1 MARVAVLIATY
12 NGSRYL
18 SSQIDSIL
26 AQDVKDSDIFV
37 SDDGS
42 SDSTLSIL
50 GEYSERLIEPSLNVF
65 AGPRKGF
72 AWNFISL
79 LSRAGENYDF
89 YAFSDQDDVWEC
101 DKLSRALSAL
111 GDLGE
116 QIPAV
121 YCARTRL
128 VDEAENEI
136 GFSPLFSIEPSF
148 KNALVQSIGG
158 GNTMVMNRAA
168 RDLLVKVPSGLN
180 IVSHDWLAYLL
191 VTACGGRVI
200 YDAYPCLRYRQHG
213 ANLVGAN
220 NSFLNR
226 LSRMRQLLAGRFK
239 GWSDSN
245 IEVLNYF
252 KDEMTPLNRSVY
264 DAFLQGREGGVMKR
278 LVAFKKSGVF
288 RQSSLDNL
296 GLWLAMLF
304 KRI

>member
-1 MARVAVLIATY
+1 MLIATY
-12 NGSRYL
+12 NGGRYL
-18 SSQIDSIL
+18 SGQIDSIL
-26 AQDVKDSDIFV
+26 AQDLKVVDFFV

-50 GEYSERLIEPSLNVF
+50 GEYSERLIGVSFDVF

-79 LSRAGENYDF
+79 LSRAGGDYDF

-101 DKLSRALSAL
+101 DKLSRAVSAL
-111 GDLGE
+111 GELRG
-116 QIPAV
+116 QMPAV

-128 VDEAENEI
+128 VDEVGGEI

-148 KNALVQSIGG
+148 QNALVQSIGG

-191 VTACGGRVI
+191 ITACGGCVI
-200 YDAYPCLRYRQHG
+200 YDPYPCLRYRQHD

-226 LSRMRQLLAGRFK
+226 FSRMRQLLAGRFK

-245 IEVLNYF
+245 VEVLNYF
-252 KDEMTPLNRSVY
+252 KDEMTPVNRSVY
-264 DAFLQGREGGVMKR
+264 DAFLDAREGG
-278 LVAFKKSGVF
+278 
-288 RQSSLDNL
+288 
-296 GLWLAMLF
+296 
-304 KRI
+304 

>member
-12 NGSRYL
+12 NGGRYL

-26 AQDVKDSDIFV
+26 AQDIKKIDFFV

-50 GEYSERLIEPSLNVF
+50 SEYSGRLTEHSFTVF
-65 AGPRKGF
+65 MGPKRGF
-72 AWNFISL
+72 AWNFVSL
-79 LSRAGENYDF
+79 LSKAGEDYDF

-101 DKLSRALSAL
+101 DKLNRALSAI
-111 GDLGE
+111 GDLSDRM
-116 QIPAV
+116 PAL

-128 VDEAENEI
+128 IDDAGNEI

-148 KNALVQSIGG
+148 QNALVQSIGG

-168 RDLLVKVPSGLN
+168 RDLLVSVPSTLN
-180 IVSHDWLAYLL
+180 VVSHDWLAYLL
-191 VTACGGRVI
+191 VTACGGRMI
-200 YDAYPCLRYRQHG
+200 YDPYPCLQYRQHD

-220 NSFLNR
+220 NSFLNKV
-226 LSRMRQLLAGRFK
+226 SRMRQLLTGRFQR
-239 GWSDSN
+239 WTDSN
-245 IEVLNYF
+245 IKVLNYF
-252 KDEMTPLNRSVY
+252 KDQMTPLNRSVY
-264 DAFLQGREGGVMKR
+264 DAFLAAREGGVVKR
-278 LVAFKKSGVF
+278 LVSFKKSGVF
-288 RQSSLDNL
+288 RQSTLDNF